1 MTPFRGFVREATR
14 RNLDTKITVLYTV
27 RTTDDIIF
35 NEEFRELEK
44 ENPNFVNVYSPTEGD
59 ECFVAYDEEGDGV
72 SIESCTG
79 RCDRPAACPQSR
91 RRALLALL
99 PCNAHHH

>member
-1 MTPFRGFVREATR
+1 MRLDATISYKDSDHEVGVY
-14 RNLDTKITVLYTV
+14 NHAFDT
-27 RTTDDIIF
+27 
-35 NEEFRELEK
+35 LEK

-79 RCDRPAACPQSR
+79 R
-91 RRALLALL
+91 
-99 PCNAHHH
+99 